1 VQLELTVPVYN
12 ISEGNNAEILSHS
25 KALSDYSAFVTIVG
39 GYEAGGL
46 PRVEAIEKAVYECA
60 KGGIMETYLRLRGSE
75 VRNMLITEWDND
87 EAVEVAREEGVEE
100 GIERGRG
107 EERVE
112 TAARMKAD
120 GMDIALIAKYTG
132 LAI

>member
-60 KGGIMETYLRLRGSE
+60 QNGIMETYLRLRGSE

-87 EAVEVAREEGVEE
+87 EAVEVAREEGIEE
-100 GIERGRG
+100 GQASLLDAMRKQGIPESTIEKIK
-107 EERVE
+107 
-112 TAARMKAD
+112 TAAEDSIK
-120 GMDIALIAKYTG
+120 KTE
-132 LAI
+132 